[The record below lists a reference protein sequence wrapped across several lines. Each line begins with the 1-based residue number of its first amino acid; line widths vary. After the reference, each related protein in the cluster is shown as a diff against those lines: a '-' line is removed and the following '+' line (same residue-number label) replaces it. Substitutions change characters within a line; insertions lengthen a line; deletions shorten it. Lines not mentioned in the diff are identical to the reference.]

1 MLTKSSRLLLCLSQW
16 DSDDS
21 KEAMLGRALTYLVL
35 YSTLGMMV
43 SLHSQVVPV
52 NPVVLVDLV
61 VLEGRLTDPLSLGHP
76 SAPVVVWRPPPHD
89 GRRRGLACVV

>member
-1 MLTKSSRLLLCLSQW
+1 MLTESSRLLLCLSQW

-43 SLHSQVVPV
+43 SLHSQVVLV
-52 NPVVLVDLV
+52 NPV
-61 VLEGRLTDPLSLGHP
+61 VLEGRLTDPLSIGHP

>member
-43 SLHSQVVPV
+43 SLHSQVVLV
-52 NPVVLVDLV
+52 NLV
-61 VLEGRLTDPLSLGHP
+61 VLEGRLTDPFSLGHP

-89 GRRRGLACVV
+89 GRQRGLACVV